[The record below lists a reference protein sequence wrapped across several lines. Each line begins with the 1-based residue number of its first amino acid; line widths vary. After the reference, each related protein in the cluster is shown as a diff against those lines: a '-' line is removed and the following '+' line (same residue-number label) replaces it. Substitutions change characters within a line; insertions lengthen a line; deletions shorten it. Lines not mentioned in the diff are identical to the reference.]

1 VTLAALFQLNETE
14 RRAIVISLRGLYV
27 MDERASGL
35 SGYYPPTAHQMESRI
50 DGGNGDDVTLALPG

>member
-1 VTLAALFQLNETE
+1 MTLASLFQLNETE

-35 SGYYPPTAHQMESRI
+35 SGYPPTAYQMESRI
-50 DGGNGDDVTLALPG
+50 DGENLLK